1 VKNVFIL
8 FLSVLFFSGVLFA
21 QDAADLEISGRY
33 SGILHNEKLKR
44 DQLVQLDILV
54 SNEGDDERETDRFE
68 FMAFLKLQFGDWNSS
83 EYMTYHFDNIK
94 FNPSDKTLPLV
105 HPDQ

>member
-1 VKNVFIL
+1 MKNGFIH

-44 DQLVQLDILV
+44 DQLVQLDI
-54 SNEGDDERETDRFE
+54 RCWHR
-68 FMAFLKLQFGDWNSS
+68 
-83 EYMTYHFDNIK
+83 
-94 FNPSDKTLPLV
+94 
-105 HPDQ
+105 